1 MTGMDRKTKL
11 RIFGKLLDA
20 GFDDEKKV
28 MSFELKDML
37 TTDIRNDE
45 IGAVIELQQ
54 AVKNHKV
61 IAYFA
66 DKAEKTEEKKNGRY
80 ENEW

>member
-1 MTGMDRKTKL
+1 MDRKAKL

-28 MSFELKDML
+28 MNFQLKDL
-37 TTDIRNDE
+37 LETDIRNDE

-66 DKAEKTEEKKNGRY
+66 DKADLNAIFF
-80 ENEW
+80 NFLFSHS

>member
-1 MTGMDRKTKL
+1 MDRKAKL

-28 MSFELKDML
+28 MNFQLKDML
-37 TTDIRNDE
+37 ATDIRNDE

-54 AVKNHKV
+54 AVKDHKV

-66 DKAEKTEEKKNGRY
+66 DKAEKMEAKGGD
-80 ENEW
+80 ENER

>member
-1 MTGMDRKTKL
+1 MDRKAKL

-28 MSFELKDML
+28 MNFQLKDL
-37 TTDIRNDE
+37 LATDIRNDE

-54 AVKNHKV
+54 AVKHHKV

-66 DKAEKTEEKKNGRY
+66 DKAEETGQKRNGGY
-80 ENEW
+80 ENEG

>member
-1 MTGMDRKTKL
+1 MDRKAKL

-28 MSFELKDML
+28 MNFQLKDL
-37 TTDIRNDE
+37 LETDIRNDE

-66 DKAEKTEEKKNGRY
+66 DKAEETGQKRNGGY
-80 ENEW
+80 ENEGL

>member
-1 MTGMDRKTKL
+1 MDRKTKL

-54 AVKNHKV
+54 AVKNS
-61 IAYFA
+61 
-66 DKAEKTEEKKNGRY
+66 
-80 ENEW
+80 

>member
-1 MTGMDRKTKL
+1 MDRKAKL

-28 MSFELKDML
+28 MNFQLKDL
-37 TTDIRNDE
+37 LETDIRNDE
-45 IGAVIELQQ
+45 VVFLLRQMQQ

-66 DKAEKTEEKKNGRY
+66 DKAEETGQKRNGGY
-80 ENEW
+80 ENEG

>member
-1 MTGMDRKTKL
+1 MDRKAKL

-28 MSFELKDML
+28 MNFQLKDL
-37 TTDIRNDE
+37 LETDIRNDE

-54 AVKNHKV
+54 AVKEPQGDR
-61 IAYFA
+61 IFC
-66 DKAEKTEEKKNGRY
+66 R
-80 ENEW
+80 